1 MARVRCWPVVLLMV
15 ACGPALAG
23 DDITLPSKTGA
34 VQFPHARHFGVAG
47 GCVACHH
54 TSKPGEAMP
63 TCHACH
69 HAGNGVRS
77 AFRAFHDSCLGCHE
91 RTARAGQ
98 KSGPVK
104 RCAAC
109 HQQAR

>member
-1 MARVRCWPVVLLMV
+1 MLHARRWPFVLLLA
-15 ACGPALAG
+15 ACGPVHAT
-23 DDITLPSKTGA
+23 DVIVLPSKTGA

-63 TCHACH
+63 ACHACH
-69 HAGNGVRS
+69 GAGNGARS
-77 AFRAFHDSCLGCHE
+77 AYRAFHDSCLGCHD
-91 RTARAGQ
+91 RTARAGH

-104 RCAAC
+104 RCSAC